1 MRVPRVYIDAE
12 LAAGATIE
20 LPADA
25 ARHVGKVLRLPA
37 GSELE
42 LFNGHGGSWTAE
54 LTFSAGVA
62 AAVLQQF
69 SNDNA
74 ASPLAVTLLQAV
86 GRGERMDYAIQKAVE
101 LGVTAIQPIF
111 SERTVVKLDG
121 PRLEKRMQH
130 WRGVIASACEQC
142 GLNVLPKLL
151 AAQPLKL
158 ALPAQEAELKLVL
171 APTAQQT
178 LQRQESPASVA
189 LLIGPE
195 GGLSTAEIGAAEQL
209 GWLPWQLGPRVL
221 RTETAGLAALAVLQ
235 STWGDFGE

>member
-12 LAAGATIE
+12 LTAGVAID

-25 ARHVGKVLRLPA
+25 ARHVGKALRLPA
-37 GSELE
+37 GAELE
-42 LFNGHGGSWTAE
+42 LFNGLGGSWAAE
-54 LTFSAGVA
+54 LQFNNGVA
-62 AAVLQQF
+62 AALPQQF
-69 SNDNA
+69 SADSA
-74 ASPLAVTLLQAV
+74 ASPLGVTLLQAI

-101 LGVTAIQPIF
+101 LGVSAIQPIF

-142 GLNVLPKLL
+142 GLNVLPTLL
-151 AAQPLKL
+151 PAQALKT
-158 ALPAQEAELKLVL
+158 ALPAHEAELKLVL
-171 APTAQQT
+171 APTAQQA
-178 LQRQESPASVA
+178 LQRQIAPSSVA

-195 GGLSTAEIGAAEQL
+195 GGLSTTELEAAAQQ

-221 RTETAGLAALAVLQ
+221 RTETAGSAALAVLQ
-235 STWGDFGE
+235 STWGDFV